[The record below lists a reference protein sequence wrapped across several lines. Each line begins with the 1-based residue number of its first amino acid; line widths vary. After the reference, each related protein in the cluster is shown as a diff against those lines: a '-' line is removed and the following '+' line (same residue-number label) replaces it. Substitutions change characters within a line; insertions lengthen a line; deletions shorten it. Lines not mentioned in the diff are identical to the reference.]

1 MKTECSLFVVLMILL
16 ASCGCI
22 DTQSPVEDDSMQNGT
37 AEGLPVNSSFTPT
50 SAATGG
56 TKIPVDLSQI
66 EIRGGPNFSPN
77 VTLIS
82 SILQN
87 DPRTGILIENG
98 WDITSINE
106 PLQSWDIADP
116 VRLEE
121 WNATSTNEMN
131 DKKTAPGGPPPWSS
145 KMRGCRS
152 TSESMNRRGVPPG
165 VTVVPRSGLQSPFQV
180 LIPGIII
187 RLRIRWRDGGT
198 PSMPGTRGLL

>member
-1 MKTECSLFVVLMILL
+1 MKTKCSLFFVLMILL

-22 DTQSPVEDDSMQNGT
+22 DTQSPVEDDGMQNGT
-37 AEGLPVNSSFTPT
+37 AEGLPVKSSFTPT

-66 EIRGGPNFSPN
+66 EVRGGPNFSPN

-82 SILQN
+82 SILQD

-98 WDITSINE
+98 WIITSINE

-131 DKKTAPGGPPPWSS
+131 DKKRPRQGV
-145 KMRGCRS
+145 RH
-152 TSESMNRRGVPPG
+152 RGVPKGG
-165 VTVVPRSGLQSPFQV
+165 VVVLHRS
-180 LIPGIII
+180 
-187 RLRIRWRDGGT
+187 R
-198 PSMPGTRGLL
+198 